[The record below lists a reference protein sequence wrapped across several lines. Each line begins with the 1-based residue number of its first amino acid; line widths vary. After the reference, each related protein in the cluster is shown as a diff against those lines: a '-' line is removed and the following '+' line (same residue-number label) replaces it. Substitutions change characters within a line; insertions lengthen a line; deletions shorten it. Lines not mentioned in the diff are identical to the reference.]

1 MRGAN
6 DYVFFV
12 RRQCEDISTLRC
24 KTASCSE
31 EPDCEWPK
39 SAAGFEELRCTR
51 CSGELALHWQ
61 REIDLCADHL
71 EPLALG
77 ADTLD
82 ASFIESYGVW
92 YSLCARAT
100 IGNKAF
106 EAGATA
112 TTAPADVT
120 EVPQH
125 LRTQMVCPSSR
136 CWMRRSRSSTMRRC
150 RTYHMDPYR
159 IMCMTCV

>member
-120 EVPQH
+120 EVPTPEDADGVPEQ
-125 LRTQMVCPSSR
+125 QMLDAAIEVLDDETLQDISYGP
-136 CWMRRSRSSTMRRC
+136 
-150 RTYHMDPYR
+150 
-159 IMCMTCV
+159 V